1 MFKKVEMGGKWMSDR
16 NASPSAFGWDFQAN
30 AAILLMIENIKTAD
44 KVRVEGKDEDIEITL
59 MDKSKIYSQVKS
71 VMRPDDYSNV
81 IEKLEAA
88 LETLDLASTNGD
100 GCLFTYI
107 TNSPNPFNN
116 QRTMSYFSGRTHL
129 YYKELPTSCQNKIQD
144 IIKKNGHTNID
155 VEKLDIRVIPFYGSD
170 PKNRFKEI
178 QASVNELLSDLGIS
192 VSGINT
198 ELLDIWQR
206 DFFHNATQV
215 DTTITIEKKQMIWP
229 LIVLVVDK
237 TVANEYKKDF
247 VDDDIEEIERKYKML
262 INQKTMLYEFFTK
275 VISDHRRSNLSV
287 RKFVEDCWE
296 NYTDIVKAVEADDDT
311 RMCLVKIILYKIL
324 TQRKYISEIRK
335 GVNLT

>member
-1 MFKKVEMGGKWMSDR
+1 MPDK

-30 AAILLMIENIKTAD
+30 AAILLMIENIKEAD

-59 MDKSKIYSQVKS
+59 KNKSKIYSQVKS
-71 VMRPDDYSNV
+71 VARPDDYSNV
-81 IEKLEAA
+81 IDKLEAA
-88 LETLDLASTNGD
+88 LETLDLASANGD

-116 QRTMSYFSGRTHL
+116 QKTMSYFSGRTHL
-129 YYKELPTSCQNKIQD
+129 YYNELPTSCQGKIQD
-144 IIKKNGHTNID
+144 IITKKGYINID
-155 VEKLDIRVIPFYGSD
+155 VDKLDIRVIPFYGSD

-178 QASVNELLSDLGIS
+178 QSSVNELLSDLGIS

-198 ELLDIWQR
+198 ELLSVWQR

-215 DTTITIEKKQMIWP
+215 DTSIIIDKKQLIWP

-247 VDDDIEEIERKYKML
+247 VDDDIEEIEGKYKML
-262 INQKTMLYEFFTK
+262 INQKTMLYEFFTR
-275 VISDHRRSNLSV
+275 VISDHRRSKLSV
-287 RKFVEDCWE
+287 REFVDECWK
-296 NYTDIVKAVEADDDT
+296 NYMDIVETVDADDGT
-311 RMCLVKIILYKIL
+311 RMCLIKIILYRIL
-324 TQRKYISEIRK
+324 TQRKCISEIRK
-335 GVNLT
+335 GVNLI